1 MRFSGLEVFFGKN
14 SEILMKSSLL
24 FAGLGLSASLCFPLV
39 SLAQVG
45 PLAPLDRPSFL
56 YPSDSSPN
64 NGSPPGTNSQGSGD
78 CQTETMKA
86 ETARK
91 AASEARQATY
101 GVTDWNAGI
110 AAIERANNAEFVAN
124 RQDEVAKQVC
134 ANAKRDF
141 IVH

>member
-1 MRFSGLEVFFGKN
+1 
-14 SEILMKSSLL
+14 MKSSLL
-24 FAGLGLSASLCFPLV
+24 FAGLGLSASLCLPHA

-78 CQTETMKA
+78 CETETMKA
-86 ETARK
+86 EAARK